1 MIHQV
6 NVNEREI
13 IHILRC
19 MYIMG
24 SFTGTQLLSF
34 IGTGSL
40 DCEALT
46 ITCRQEDFSLIILMI
61 GEARTLFKTLEGL
74 PTCAPLCMGI
84 WRLKADHQC
93 TICFED
99 EKCGRWVPRLE
110 CGHIFHDDCLLRWV
124 KSTNAMSNSCPVC
137 RGLIN
142 NKKQIRIKMVLYE
155 DDETAE
161 ELVISEDNKTT
172 EGSILEF

>member
-6 NVNEREI
+6 NLNEREI

-19 MYIMG
+19 MCIMG
-24 SFTGTQLLSF
+24 SFSEAQLLSF
-34 IGTGSL
+34 IGMGSL
-40 DCEALT
+40 GCETLT
-46 ITCRQEDFSLIILMI
+46 ITCRQEDFPLITLMI

-74 PTCAPLCMGI
+74 PSCAPLCMGI

-99 EKCGRWVPRLE
+99 EKCGHWVPRLE
-110 CGHIFHDDCLLRWV
+110 CGHIFHDGCLLRWV
-124 KSTNAMSNSCPVC
+124 KSTSAMSNSCPVC